1 MKNETLEIDE
11 LKKLSVEELFKKFS
25 SSDNGI
31 SDSMAI
37 DRIKEYGFN
46 EISEKK
52 IHPILKFLS
61 YFWGPIP
68 WMIEVAAIL
77 SAIIN
82 HWEDFWVIF
91 ALLLLNAIVG
101 FWQEYKADDAI
112 SLLKQKLALNAK
124 VFRDGKWIELAARQ
138 LVPGD
143 VVRVRLGDIIPADIK
158 LFSGEYLSI
167 DESALTGESLPVE
180 KHKSDLAYS
189 GSVIHQG
196 EMNGLVVATGLNTS
210 FGKTAKLVAEARTI
224 SHFQKAV
231 IKIGNYLIV
240 LAAFMVA
247 IIFMVS
253 FYRNE
258 SFLETLQFALVLTIA
273 AIPVALPAVLSVT
286 MAVGASVLAKKKAI
300 VSKLVAI
307 EEMAGMD
314 ILCSDKTGTIT
325 KNELTLADVK
335 AFEGFTSDD
344 VLLYASLASREE
356 DKDPIDTAIIDKAKS
371 IKTVSEKL
379 SRYKVKDFKPFDP
392 VIKRSEVTII
402 DNDNKSFKI
411 TKGAPQVILAL
422 MEAADK
428 EKATN
433 IINKQ
438 IDEFAAKGFR
448 TLGAA
453 RTNEQDKW
461 QYVGLIPLFDPP
473 RDDSAATIKT
483 AQEMGVDVKMITGD
497 HTAIAKQIAQ
507 KVNLKNNI
515 LEASVFL
522 DKSDKEA
529 GAIVEKAEGFA
540 QVFPEHKYRIV
551 ELLQERKHIVGM
563 TGDGVNDSPA
573 LKKADVGIA
582 VAGATDAAKSAA
594 DIVLTLP
601 GLSVIIDALK
611 ESRKIFQRMN
621 SYAIYRIA
629 ETIRVLLFITLA
641 IIVFNFYPVTAI
653 MIVLLALFND
663 APIMAIAYDNV
674 KYSQEPERWDMR
686 IVLSMATFLGLIG
699 VISSFGIFYIGQ
711 EVLHLSKEAV
721 QSFIFLKL
729 AIAGHLTIFLTRT
742 RCPFWSIKPS
752 AVLFWSAVV
761 TKLLATFVA
770 VYGWFI
776 TPISWN
782 LALLVWGYA
791 IAAFLITDF
800 LKVRIYKILDHTDI
814 KFHK

>member
-1 MKNETLEIDE
+1 
-11 LKKLSVEELFKKFS
+11 
-25 SSDNGI
+25 
-31 SDSMAI
+31 
-37 DRIKEYGFN
+37 
-46 EISEKK
+46 
-52 IHPILKFLS
+52 S

-91 ALLLLNAIVG
+91 ALLLLNAVVG

-112 SLLKQKLALNAK
+112 SLLKKKLALNAR
-124 VFRDGKWIELAARQ
+124 VFRDGKWKEMAARE

-143 VVRVRLGDIIPADIK
+143 VVRVRLGEIIPADIK
-158 LFSGEYLSI
+158 LFSGDYLSI

-189 GSVIHQG
+189 GSVIRQG
-196 EMNGLVVATGLNTS
+196 EMNGLVVATGLNTF
-210 FGKTAKLVAEARTI
+210 FGKTARLVEEARTI

-231 IKIGNYLIV
+231 VKIGNYLIV

-247 IIFMVS
+247 IIFMIS
-253 FYRNE
+253 FYRHE
-258 SFLETLQFALVLTIA
+258 SFLDTLQFALVLTIA

-286 MAVGASVLAKKKAI
+286 MAVGASLLAKKKAI

-325 KNELTLADVK
+325 KNELTLAEVK

-344 VLLYASLASREE
+344 VLLFASLASREE

-371 IKTVSEKL
+371 VKTVSEKL
-379 SRYKVKDFKPFDP
+379 SPYQVKDFKPFDP
-392 VIKRSEVTII
+392 VIKRSEATIT
-402 DNDNKSFKI
+402 DKNNKSFKI
-411 TKGAPQVILAL
+411 TKGAPQVISAL
-422 MEAADK
+422 MEGSNK

-438 IDEFAAKGFR
+438 IDEFAAKGYR
-448 TLGAA
+448 TLGTAK
-453 RTNEQDKW
+453 TNEQGKW
-461 QYVGLIPLFDPP
+461 EYVGLIPLFDPP

-483 AQEMGVDVKMITGD
+483 AVDMGINVKMITGD

-515 LEASVFL
+515 QEASAFL
-522 DKSDKEA
+522 DKPDKEA
-529 GAIVEKAEGFA
+529 GEIVEKADGFA
-540 QVFPEHKYRIV
+540 QVFPEHKYKIV
-551 ELLQERKHIVGM
+551 ELLQEKKHIVGM

-629 ETIRVLLFITLA
+629 ETIRVLFFITLA

-674 KYSQEPERWDMR
+674 KYSKEPERWDMR
-686 IVLSMATFLGLIG
+686 VVLSMATFLGLIG

-742 RCPFWSIKPS
+742 RGPFWSIKPS
-752 AVLFWSAVV
+752 GVLFWSAVI
-761 TKLLATFVA
+761 TKILATFVA

-791 IAAFLITDF
+791 LAAFLITDF
-800 LKVRIYKILDHTDI
+800 LKVSIYKLLDHTDI

>member
-1 MKNETLEIDE
+1 MLKETLEIED

-25 SSDNGI
+25 STEKGI
-31 SDSMAI
+31 SDSSVN
-37 DRIKEYGFN
+37 DRIKEYGYN

-52 IHPILKFLS
+52 INPIIKFLS

-91 ALLLLNAIVG
+91 ALLLLNAVVG

-112 SLLKQKLALNAK
+112 SLLKKKLALNAK
-124 VFRDGKWIELAARQ
+124 VFRNGKWRELAARE

-143 VVRVRLGDIIPADIK
+143 VVRARLGDIIPADIK
-158 LFSGEYLSI
+158 LFSGDYLSI

-189 GSVIHQG
+189 GSVIRQG
-196 EMNGLVVATGLNTS
+196 EMNGLVIATGLNTF

-253 FYRNE
+253 FYRHE

-344 VLLYASLASREE
+344 VLVYASLASREE
-356 DKDPIDTAIIDKAKS
+356 DKDPIDTAIIEKAKS
-371 IKTVSEKL
+371 VKTVSEKL
-379 SRYKVKDFKPFDP
+379 SSYQVKDFKPFDP
-392 VIKRSEVTII
+392 VIKRSEVTIT
-402 DNDNKSFKI
+402 DKDNKSFKI
-411 TKGAPQVILAL
+411 TKGAPQVISAL

-428 EKATN
+428 EKASVL
-433 IINKQ
+433 INKQ

-448 TLGAA
+448 TLGTA
-453 RTNEQDKW
+453 RTNEQGKW

-515 LEASVFL
+515 LEASAFL
-522 DKSDKEA
+522 DKPDKEA

-594 DIVLTLP
+594 DIVLTMP

-629 ETIRVLLFITLA
+629 ETIRVLFFITLA

-674 KYSQEPERWDMR
+674 KYSKDPERWDMR

-711 EVLHLSKEAV
+711 EVLHLSKEVV

-742 RCPFWSIKPS
+742 RGPFWSIKPS
-752 AVLFWSAVV
+752 GVLFWSAVI
-761 TKLLATFVA
+761 TKVLATFVA

-791 IAAFLITDF
+791 LVAFLITDF
-800 LKVRIYKILDHTDI
+800 LKVRIYNLIDHKNI
-814 KFHK
+814 KFHR